1 MFYSS
6 LCDDLKAAR
15 CSEMPSFSADYFW
28 VGIFLKA
35 LSCVSRREPLVF
47 SQVSVMFFMLCNDLC

>member
-6 LCDDLKAAR
+6 LCDDLRAAR

-28 VGIFLKA
+28 VDIFWRPW
-35 LSCVSRREPLVF
+35 VVF
-47 SQVSVMFFMLCNDLC
+47 QEENL